1 VSGNHQCFLL
11 TKKEFGLIFCPPAVR
26 KARVARIARHS
37 IATLRSD
44 PESPEH
50 GGVFS
55 CEIDS
60 LSPNFELFSS
70 GRRTVWTNDIK
81 LSDFSN
87 LFSPLSTLADALPV
101 RAVIQA
107 DGNKD
112 FLNWRKLGGSV
123 KFWKSKGNISFSVL
137 ILAHRLRS
145 GSRWWWLVGVNWLV
159 VWGFR

>member
-1 VSGNHQCFLL
+1 
-11 TKKEFGLIFCPPAVR
+11 
-26 KARVARIARHS
+26 
-37 IATLRSD
+37 LRSD

-55 CEIDS
+55 QEIDS
-60 LSPNFELFSS
+60 LSLNFKLFSS
-70 GRRTVWTNDIK
+70 GGRTVWTNDIK
-81 LSDFSN
+81 LSDFSD
-87 LFSPLSTLADALPV
+87 LFSPLFTLADALPI

-112 FLNWRKLGGSV
+112 FLNWGKLGGHV
-123 KFWKSKGNISFSVL
+123 KFWKSKGNVSFSAL

-145 GSRWWWLVGVNWLV
+145 GGRWWWLVGVDQLV